1 MNPTGEHGGG
11 DGAGKDAA
19 PRAGRDTAPGRG
31 ARDDAPR
38 PPGER
43 VPDPTAHPGRADTV
57 RGEGVHAG
65 VTPPRR
71 DTALR
76 RVSREARP
84 FLRARAGAVLRLAG
98 WSLLEFAQT
107 FLSGY
112 GVARALDDGFLA
124 GRPAAGL
131 LWLALAAVAVLPSV
145 LAARGVFGRLADLVE
160 PLRDGLVRRAVS
172 RALSGALGRSGD
184 VSTRSLSQ
192 VTHQSEIARDGW
204 AGLVLTLR
212 SFAFTA
218 AGAVTGLLALSP
230 ALLLVV
236 APPLVLGTALFLGT
250 LPPMAARQRAYLA
263 ADEAYAAHA
272 GELAASVRDI
282 AAAGAAERTVE
293 ESRAL
298 AAAQLAASRSLA
310 RWSAVR
316 VLALAVCG
324 RFPPLLLL
332 LAAPWLLRNGLT
344 PGALVGALT
353 YLTQA
358 LAPAVQALMTML
370 GTAGGRLVVVLDR
383 FTDAPPPP
391 ADDPPSAPAAVPPP
405 SRGAPVAELHEVTFA
420 YGPRAHPV
428 LDRLSLTIGE
438 GEHLAVVGPS
448 GSGKSTL
455 AAVLAGVERP
465 TGGAVRWRG
474 RPVRQADATSVRV
487 LLPQHAYVFSGTLR
501 DNLRYLRPDARD
513 REIAAMADAIGLEAL
528 LSRLGS
534 LDAEVEPGRLSQG
547 ERQLVALG
555 RAYLAAPPLLILDE
569 ATSRLDPA
577 AETRAELACA
587 ALPGALVVVAHRL
600 SSARRAGRTL
610 VMDGPRT
617 RCGTPGELLL
627 SSALYRDLA
636 GLWEPEEADAPDGAP
651 LPETEG
657 ARGAQGPEE
666 VRDAVAVAG
675 RHGTVGTGQ
684 GASIGSGRETT
695 AATGRGGPGEAVAP
709 DEEPGVRSSPPP
721 SPV

>member
-1 MNPTGEHGGG
+1 
-11 DGAGKDAA
+11 
-19 PRAGRDTAPGRG
+19 
-31 ARDDAPR
+31 
-38 PPGER
+38 
-43 VPDPTAHPGRADTV
+43 
-57 RGEGVHAG
+57 
-65 VTPPRR
+65 
-71 DTALR
+71 
-76 RVSREARP
+76 
-84 FLRARAGAVLRLAG
+84 
-98 WSLLEFAQT
+98 
-107 FLSGY
+107 
-112 GVARALDDGFLA
+112 
-124 GRPAAGL
+124 
-131 LWLALAAVAVLPSV
+131 
-145 LAARGVFGRLADLVE
+145 
-160 PLRDGLVRRAVS
+160 
-172 RALSGALGRSGD
+172 
-184 VSTRSLSQ
+184 
-192 VTHQSEIARDGW
+192 
-204 AGLVLTLR
+204 
-212 SFAFTA
+212 
-218 AGAVTGLLALSP
+218 
-230 ALLLVV
+230 
-236 APPLVLGTALFLGT
+236 
-250 LPPMAARQRAYLA
+250 
-263 ADEAYAAHA
+263 
-272 GELAASVRDI
+272 
-282 AAAGAAERTVE
+282 
-293 ESRAL
+293 
-298 AAAQLAASRSLA
+298 
-310 RWSAVR
+310 
-316 VLALAVCG
+316 
-324 RFPPLLLL
+324 
-332 LAAPWLLRNGLT
+332 
-344 PGALVGALT
+344 
-353 YLTQA
+353 
-358 LAPAVQALMTML
+358 MTML

-651 LPETEG
+651 AGGGGGEG
-657 ARGAQGPEE
+657 STGAGGGEGRGGRRRSARDGRYG
-666 VRDAVAVAG
+666 AG
-675 RHGTVGTGQ
+675 RVDRLRPGDHGRHR
-684 GASIGSGRETT
+684 SGR
-695 AATGRGGPGEAVAP
+695 AGRGRRTGRGARRQIQPASFARLIASSRLRAP
-709 DEEPGVRSSPPP
+709 DLRMAAAR
-721 SPV
+721 

>member
-1 MNPTGEHGGG
+1 MKPGH
-11 DGAGKDAA
+11 A
-19 PRAGRDTAPGRG
+19 P
-31 ARDDAPR
+31 ARPA
-38 PPGER
+38 
-43 VPDPTAHPGRADTV
+43 
-57 RGEGVHAG
+57 
-65 VTPPRR
+65 R

-76 RVSREARP
+76 RVAREARP
-84 FLRARAGAVLRLAG
+84 FLRARTGAILRLAG

-124 GRPAAGL
+124 GRPASGL
-131 LWLALAAVAVLPSV
+131 LWLAVAAVAVLPSV

-160 PLRDGLVRRAVS
+160 PLRDGLVRRAVA
-172 RALSGALGRSGD
+172 RALSGALGGSGD

-212 SFAFTA
+212 SFVFTA

-230 ALLLVV
+230 ALLLIVL
-236 APPLVLGTALFLGT
+236 PPLVLGAALFLGT

-282 AAAGAAERTVE
+282 AAAGTAERTVA

-298 AAAQLAASRSLA
+298 ADTQLAASRSLA

-316 VLALAVCG
+316 VVALAVCG

-332 LAAPWLLRNGLT
+332 LGAPWLLRNGLT
-344 PGALVGALT
+344 PGGLVGALT

-391 ADDPPSAPAAVPPP
+391 AEEPAPATSHEDPSPPP
-405 SRGAPVAELHEVTFA
+405 RPDRDAPVAELHAVTFA

-428 LDRLSLTIGE
+428 LDRLSLTVGA

-455 AAVLAGVERP
+455 AAVLAGTERP
-465 TGGAVRWRG
+465 TGGAVGGRG
-474 RPVRQADATSVRV
+474 RPARPADATAVRV

-513 REIAAMADAIGLEAL
+513 QEIAAMADAVGLDAL

-534 LDAEVEPGRLSQG
+534 LDAAVEPGRLSQG

-577 AETRAELACA
+577 AETRAELAFA

-600 SSARRAGRTL
+600 SSARRADRTL

-617 RCGTPGELLL
+617 RCGTPAELLR
-627 SSALYRDLA
+627 SSALYRDLS
-636 GLWEPEEADAPDGAP
+636 GLWEPEGPQGP
-651 LPETEG
+651 RPEERG
-657 ARGAQGPEE
+657 ARRHERR
-666 VRDAVAVAG
+666 RDD
-675 RHGTVGTGQ
+675 
-684 GASIGSGRETT
+684 E
-695 AATGRGGPGEAVAP
+695 RGI
-709 DEEPGVRSSPPP
+709 VRSTPPP

>member
-1 MNPTGEHGGG
+1 MKRGH
-11 DGAGKDAA
+11 D
-19 PRAGRDTAPGRG
+19 RA
-31 ARDDAPR
+31 R
-38 PPGER
+38 P
-43 VPDPTAHPGRADTV
+43 A
-57 RGEGVHAG
+57 
-65 VTPPRR
+65 R

-76 RVSREARP
+76 RVAREARP
-84 FLRARAGAVLRLAG
+84 FLRARTAAILRLSG

-107 FLSGY
+107 FLGGY

-124 GRPAAGL
+124 GRPVTGL
-131 LWLALAAVAVLPSV
+131 LWLAVAAVAVLPSV

-160 PLRDGLVRRAVS
+160 PLRDGLVRRAVA

-212 SFAFTA
+212 SFVFTA

-230 ALLLVV
+230 ALLLIVL
-236 APPLVLGTALFLGT
+236 PPLVLGSALFLGT

-282 AAAGAAERTVE
+282 AAAGTAERTVAG
-293 ESRAL
+293 SRAL
-298 AAAQLAASRSLA
+298 AETQLAASRSLA

-316 VLALAVCG
+316 VVALAVCG

-332 LAAPWLLRNGLT
+332 LGAPWLLRNGLT
-344 PGALVGALT
+344 PGGLVGALT

-391 ADDPPSAPAAVPPP
+391 ADEPAREASPPP
-405 SRGAPVAELHEVTFA
+405 AQGPARDTPVAELHEVTFA

-428 LDRLSLTIGE
+428 LDRLSLTVGA

-455 AAVLAGVERP
+455 AAVLAGTERP

-474 RPVRQADATSVRV
+474 RPARPADATSVRV
-487 LLPQHAYVFSGTLR
+487 LLPQHAYVFTGTLR

-513 REIAAMADAIGLEAL
+513 REIAAMADAVGLDAL

-534 LDAEVEPGRLSQG
+534 LDAAVEPDRLSQG

-577 AETRAELACA
+577 AETRAELAFA

-600 SSARRAGRTL
+600 GSARRADRTL

-617 RCGTPGELLL
+617 QCGTPGELLRT
-627 SSALYRDLA
+627 SALYRDLS
-636 GLWEPEEADAPDGAP
+636 GLWEPGEEHA
-651 LPETEG
+651 
-657 ARGAQGPEE
+657 
-666 VRDAVAVAG
+666 
-675 RHGTVGTGQ
+675 
-684 GASIGSGRETT
+684 I
-695 AATGRGGPGEAVAP
+695 
-709 DEEPGVRSSPPP
+709 RSTPPP

>member
-1 MNPTGEHGGG
+1 MKEHGTG
-11 DGAGKDAA
+11 DGGVNDPAPHTGDGTAKAGA
-19 PRAGRDTAPGRG
+19 PRS
-31 ARDDAPR
+31 
-38 PPGER
+38 
-43 VPDPTAHPGRADTV
+43 
-57 RGEGVHAG
+57 
-65 VTPPRR
+65 RR

-76 RVSREARP
+76 RVGREARP
-84 FLRARAGAVLRLAG
+84 FLRARTGAVLRLAG

-131 LWLALAAVAVLPSV
+131 LWLAVAAVAVLPSV

-160 PLRDGLVRRAVS
+160 PLRDGLVRRAVA

-184 VSTRSLSQ
+184 VSSRSLSQ

-236 APPLVLGTALFLGT
+236 LPPLVVGSALFLAT

-272 GELAASVRDI
+272 GEVAASVRDI

-293 ESRAL
+293 ESGAL

-332 LAAPWLLRNGLT
+332 LGAPWLLRNGLT

-391 ADDPPSAPAAVPPP
+391 ADDPPPAAVPPP
-405 SRGAPVAELHEVTFA
+405 SRGTPVVELREATFA

-474 RPVRQADATSVRV
+474 RPVCAADATSVRV

-501 DNLRYLRPDARD
+501 ENLRYLRPDARD

-577 AETRAELACA
+577 AEGRAELACA

-627 SSALYRDLA
+627 SSPLYRDLA
-636 GLWEPEEADAPDGAP
+636 GLWEPEEADAPGRASVP
-651 LPETEG
+651 GSEG
-657 ARGAQGPEE
+657 AGTPGEALAPGAEDGEDAK
-666 VRDAVAVAG
+666 DAVAVAG
-675 RHGTVGTGQ
+675 RHGTDGTGQ
-684 GASIGSGRETT
+684 DAS
-695 AATGRGGPGEAVAP
+695 AAAGRGTPGGTVAP
-709 DEEPGVRSSPPP
+709 DGEQEPAVRSSRPP

>member
-1 MNPTGEHGGG
+1 M
-11 DGAGKDAA
+11 K
-19 PRAGRDTAPGRG
+19 RG
-31 ARDDAPR
+31 HDPARP
-38 PPGER
+38 E
-43 VPDPTAHPGRADTV
+43 
-57 RGEGVHAG
+57 
-65 VTPPRR
+65 R

-84 FLRARAGAVLRLAG
+84 FLRARTGAILRLSG

-124 GRPAAGL
+124 GRPATGL
-131 LWLALAAVAVLPSV
+131 LWLAVAAVAVLPSV

-160 PLRDGLVRRAVS
+160 PLRDGLVRRAVA

-212 SFAFTA
+212 SFVFTA

-230 ALLLVV
+230 ALLLIVL
-236 APPLVLGTALFLGT
+236 PPLVLGSALFLGT
-250 LPPMAARQRAYLA
+250 LPPMAARQRAYLT

-272 GELAASVRDI
+272 GDLAASVRDI
-282 AAAGAAERTVE
+282 AAAGTAERTLA

-298 AAAQLAASRSLA
+298 ADAQLAASRSLA

-316 VLALAVCG
+316 VVALAVCG

-332 LAAPWLLRNGLT
+332 LGAPWLLRNGFT
-344 PGALVGALT
+344 PGGLVGALT

-391 ADDPPSAPAAVPPP
+391 ADEPAPAASADSPPP
-405 SRGAPVAELHEVTFA
+405 PRHPARHTPVAELHEVTFA

-428 LDRLSLTIGE
+428 LDRLSLTVGA

-455 AAVLAGVERP
+455 AAVLAGTERP

-474 RPVRQADATSVRV
+474 RPARPADATSVRV
-487 LLPQHAYVFSGTLR
+487 LLPQHAYVFTGTLR

-513 REIAAMADAIGLEAL
+513 REIAAMADAVGLDAL

-534 LDAEVEPGRLSQG
+534 LDAAVEPDRLSQG

-577 AETRAELACA
+577 AETRAELAFA

-600 SSARRAGRTL
+600 GSARRADRTL
-610 VMDGPRT
+610 VMDGSRT
-617 RCGTPGELLL
+617 RCGTAGELLRT
-627 SSALYRDLA
+627 SALYRDLS
-636 GLWEPEEADAPDGAP
+636 GLWEPEEPAG
-651 LPETEG
+651 LE
-657 ARGAQGPEE
+657 GPEARRGE
-666 VRDAVAVAG
+666 E
-675 RHGTVGTGQ
+675 HG
-684 GASIGSGRETT
+684 II
-695 AATGRGGPGEAVAP
+695 
-709 DEEPGVRSSPPP
+709 RSTPPP

>member
-1 MNPTGEHGGG
+1 MN
-11 DGAGKDAA
+11 
-19 PRAGRDTAPGRG
+19 RG
-31 ARDDAPR
+31 HDRVR
-38 PPGER
+38 P
-43 VPDPTAHPGRADTV
+43 A
-57 RGEGVHAG
+57 
-65 VTPPRR
+65 R

-76 RVSREARP
+76 RVAREARP
-84 FLRARAGAVLRLAG
+84 FLRARTGAILRLAG
-98 WSLLEFAQT
+98 WSLLEFTQT
-107 FLSGY
+107 FLGGY

-124 GRPAAGL
+124 GRPATGL
-131 LWLALAAVAVLPSV
+131 LWLAVAAVAVLPSV
-145 LAARGVFGRLADLVE
+145 LAARGVFGRLADRVE
-160 PLRDGLVRRAVS
+160 PLRDGLVRRAVA

-212 SFAFTA
+212 SFVFTA

-230 ALLLVV
+230 ALLLIVL
-236 APPLVLGTALFLGT
+236 PPLVLGTALFLGT

-282 AAAGAAERTVE
+282 AAAGTAGRTVAA
-293 ESRAL
+293 SRAL
-298 AAAQLAASRSLA
+298 AEAQLTASRSLA

-316 VLALAVCG
+316 VVALAVCG

-332 LAAPWLLRNGLT
+332 LGAPWLLRNGLT
-344 PGALVGALT
+344 PGGLVGALT

-391 ADDPPSAPAAVPPP
+391 ADEPAPATSDDSPPP
-405 SRGAPVAELHEVTFA
+405 PRNPARNPARDTPVAELHEVTFA

-428 LDRLSLTIGE
+428 LDRLSLTVGA

-455 AAVLAGVERP
+455 AAVLAGTERP

-474 RPVRQADATSVRV
+474 RPARPADATSVRV
-487 LLPQHAYVFSGTLR
+487 LLPQHAYVFTGTLR

-513 REIAAMADAIGLEAL
+513 REIAAMADAVGLDAL

-534 LDAEVEPGRLSQG
+534 LDAAVEPDRLSQG

-577 AETRAELACA
+577 AETRAELAFA
-587 ALPGALVVVAHRL
+587 ALPGALVVVAHRIG
-600 SSARRAGRTL
+600 SARRADRTL

-617 RCGTPGELLL
+617 QCGTPGELLR
-627 SSALYRDLA
+627 SSALYRDLS
-636 GLWEPEEADAPDGAP
+636 GLWEPEEERRLG
-651 LPETEG
+651 
-657 ARGAQGPEE
+657 EE
-666 VRDAVAVAG
+666 RA
-675 RHGTVGTGQ
+675 
-684 GASIGSGRETT
+684 I
-695 AATGRGGPGEAVAP
+695 
-709 DEEPGVRSSPPP
+709 RSTPPP

>member
-1 MNPTGEHGGG
+1 M
-11 DGAGKDAA
+11 K
-19 PRAGRDTAPGRG
+19 PGHDP
-31 ARDDAPR
+31 ARPA
-38 PPGER
+38 
-43 VPDPTAHPGRADTV
+43 
-57 RGEGVHAG
+57 
-65 VTPPRR
+65 R

-76 RVSREARP
+76 RVAREARP
-84 FLRARAGAVLRLAG
+84 FLRARTGAILRLSG

-124 GRPAAGL
+124 GRPATGL
-131 LWLALAAVAVLPSV
+131 LWLAVAAVAVLPSV

-160 PLRDGLVRRAVS
+160 PLRDGLVRRAVA
-172 RALSGALGRSGD
+172 RALSGALGRSGH
-184 VSTRSLSQ
+184 VGTRSLSQ

-212 SFAFTA
+212 SFVFTA

-230 ALLLVV
+230 ALLLIVL
-236 APPLVLGTALFLGT
+236 PPLVLGAALFLGT

-282 AAAGAAERTVE
+282 AAAGTAERTVA

-298 AAAQLAASRSLA
+298 ADAQLAASRSLA

-316 VLALAVCG
+316 VVALAVCG

-332 LAAPWLLRNGLT
+332 LGAPWLLRNGLT
-344 PGALVGALT
+344 PGGLVGALT

-391 ADDPPSAPAAVPPP
+391 ADEPAREAAPPASRSAA
-405 SRGAPVAELHEVTFA
+405 RGATPVAELHEVTFA

-428 LDRLSLTIGE
+428 LDRLSLTVGA

-455 AAVLAGVERP
+455 AAVLAGTERP

-474 RPVRQADATSVRV
+474 RPARPADATSVRV
-487 LLPQHAYVFSGTLR
+487 LLPQHAYVFSGSLR

-513 REIAAMADAIGLEAL
+513 REIAAMADAVGLDTL

-534 LDAEVEPGRLSQG
+534 LDAAVEPDRLSQG

-577 AETRAELACA
+577 AETRAELAFA
-587 ALPGALVVVAHRL
+587 TLPGALVVVAHRL
-600 SSARRAGRTL
+600 SSARRADRTL

-617 RCGTPGELLL
+617 RCGTPGELLR
-627 SSALYRDLA
+627 SSALYRDLS
-636 GLWEPEEADAPDGAP
+636 GLWEPEEADTV
-651 LPETEG
+651 PEQDVPE
-657 ARGAQGPEE
+657 QEVPEE
-666 VRDAVAVAG
+666 AR
-675 RHGTVGTGQ
+675 
-684 GASIGSGRETT
+684 REQ
-695 AATGRGGPGEAVAP
+695 RRLGEERAI
-709 DEEPGVRSSPPP
+709 RSTPPP

>member
-1 MNPTGEHGGG
+1 MKRGNDRTRPSRRVRP
-11 DGAGKDAA
+11 A
-19 PRAGRDTAPGRG
+19 RDTAREPRP
-31 ARDDAPR
+31 ARDS
-38 PPGER
+38 
-43 VPDPTAHPGRADTV
+43 
-57 RGEGVHAG
+57 
-65 VTPPRR
+65 
-71 DTALR
+71 ALR
-76 RVSREARP
+76 RVAREARP
-84 FLRARAGAVLRLAG
+84 FLRARTGAILRLAG

-124 GRPAAGL
+124 GRPATGL
-131 LWLALAAVAVLPSV
+131 LWLAVAAVAVLPAV

-160 PLRDGLVRRAVS
+160 PLRDGLVRRAVA
-172 RALSGALGRSGD
+172 RALSGALGRGGD

-212 SFAFTA
+212 SFVFTA

-230 ALLLVV
+230 ALLLIVL
-236 APPLVLGTALFLGT
+236 PPLVLGAALFVGT

-282 AAAGAAERTVE
+282 AAAGTAEPTVDR
-293 ESRAL
+293 SRAL
-298 AAAQLAASRSLA
+298 AETQLAASRSLA

-316 VLALAVCG
+316 VVALAVCG

-332 LAAPWLLRNGLT
+332 LGAPWLLRNGLT
-344 PGALVGALT
+344 PGGLVGALT

-391 ADDPPSAPAAVPPP
+391 ADAPRPPAADGSPPP
-405 SRGAPVAELHEVTFA
+405 HNVARATPVAELHAVSFA
-420 YGPRAHPV
+420 YGPCAHPV
-428 LDRLSLTIGE
+428 LDRLSLTVGA

-455 AAVLAGVERP
+455 AAVLAGTERP

-474 RPVRQADATSVRV
+474 RPARPADATSVRV
-487 LLPQHAYVFSGTLR
+487 LLPQHAYVFSGSLR
-501 DNLRYLRPDARD
+501 DNLRYLRPDVGD
-513 REIAAMADAIGLEAL
+513 REIAAMAQAVGLDAL

-534 LDAEVEPGRLSQG
+534 LDADVEPERLSQG

-577 AETRAELACA
+577 AETRAELAFA

-600 SSARRAGRTL
+600 SSARRADRTL

-617 RCGTPGELLL
+617 RCGTHGELLRY
-627 SSALYRDLA
+627 SALYRDLS
-636 GLWEPEEADAPDGAP
+636 GLWEPEDEPDEADAT
-651 LPETEG
+651 PEPK
-657 ARGAQGPEE
+657 APEE
-666 VRDAVAVAG
+666 ERP
-675 RHGTVGTGQ
+675 
-684 GASIGSGRETT
+684 
-695 AATGRGGPGEAVAP
+695 RGGEQAVTAT
-709 DEEPGVRSSPPP
+709 PPP

>member
-1 MNPTGEHGGG
+1 MKA
-11 DGAGKDAA
+11 DK
-19 PRAGRDTAPGRG
+19 
-31 ARDDAPR
+31 
-38 PPGER
+38 
-43 VPDPTAHPGRADTV
+43 AHPGREERQET
-57 RGEGVHAG
+57 RS
-65 VTPPRR
+65 RR
-71 DTALR
+71 DTSLR
-76 RVSREARP
+76 RVGREARP
-84 FLRARAGAVLRLAG
+84 FLRARTGAVLRLAG

-107 FLSGY
+107 FLGGF

-124 GRPAAGL
+124 GRPLTGL
-131 LWLALAAVAVLPSV
+131 LWLAVAAVAVLPSV
-145 LAARGVFGRLADLVE
+145 PAARGVFGRLADLVE

-172 RALSGALGRSGD
+172 RALSRALDRSGD

-212 SFAFTA
+212 SFVFTA

-230 ALLLVV
+230 ALLLIVL
-236 APPLVLGTALFLGT
+236 PPLVLGSALFLGT
-250 LPPMAARQRAYLA
+250 LPPMAARQRDYLA

-272 GELAASVRDI
+272 GLLAASVRDI
-282 AAAGAAERTVE
+282 AAAGTAERTVA

-298 AAAQLAASRSLA
+298 AGAQLAASRSLA
-310 RWSAVR
+310 RWSGVR

-332 LAAPWLLRNGLT
+332 LGAPWLLRNGLT

-391 ADDPPSAPAAVPPP
+391 SEDPPPPAREAVPPP
-405 SRGAPVAELHEVTFA
+405 RGTPVAELHEVSFA
-420 YGPRAHPV
+420 YGPGALPV
-428 LDRLSLTIGE
+428 LDRLSLTIGA

-455 AAVLAGVERP
+455 AAVLAGTERP

-474 RPVRQADATSVRV
+474 RPVRPADATSVRV
-487 LLPQHAYVFSGTLR
+487 LLPQHAYVFSGSLR
-501 DNLRYLRPDARD
+501 DNLRYLRPDVRD
-513 REIAAMADAIGLEAL
+513 REIAAMADALGLDAL

-534 LDAEVEPGRLSQG
+534 LDADVEPDRLSQG
-547 ERQLVALG
+547 ERQLIALG

-577 AETRAELACA
+577 AETRAELAFG

-617 RCGTPGELLL
+617 QCGTHGELLG
-627 SSALYRDLA
+627 SCALYRDLA
-636 GLWEPEEADAPDGAP
+636 GLWEPADG
-651 LPETEG
+651 G
-657 ARGAQGPEE
+657 GKAR
-666 VRDAVAVAG
+666 R
-675 RHGTVGTGQ
+675 
-684 GASIGSGRETT
+684 
-695 AATGRGGPGEAVAP
+695 
-709 DEEPGVRSSPPP
+709 GVRSIPPP

>member
-1 MNPTGEHGGG
+1 MKRG
-11 DGAGKDAA
+11 DD
-19 PRAGRDTAPGRG
+19 RARPVGHDP
-31 ARDDAPR
+31 ARP
-38 PPGER
+38 E
-43 VPDPTAHPGRADTV
+43 
-57 RGEGVHAG
+57 
-65 VTPPRR
+65 R

-84 FLRARAGAVLRLAG
+84 FLRARTGAILRLSG

-124 GRPAAGL
+124 GRPATGL
-131 LWLALAAVAVLPSV
+131 LWLAVAAVAVLPSV

-160 PLRDGLVRRAVS
+160 PLRDGLVRRAVA

-212 SFAFTA
+212 SFVFTA

-230 ALLLVV
+230 ALLLIVL
-236 APPLVLGTALFLGT
+236 PPLVLGAALFLGT

-282 AAAGAAERTVE
+282 AAAGTAGRTVA
-293 ESRAL
+293 ESRVL
-298 AAAQLAASRSLA
+298 ADAQLAASRSLA

-316 VLALAVCG
+316 VVALAVCG

-332 LAAPWLLRNGLT
+332 LGAPWLLRNGLT
-344 PGALVGALT
+344 PGGLVGALT

-391 ADDPPSAPAAVPPP
+391 ADEPAPATSDDAPPP
-405 SRGAPVAELHEVTFA
+405 PRNPARHAPVAELHEVTFA

-428 LDRLSLTIGE
+428 LDRLSLAVGA

-455 AAVLAGVERP
+455 AAVLAGTERP

-474 RPVRQADATSVRV
+474 RPARPADATSVRV
-487 LLPQHAYVFSGTLR
+487 LLPQHAYVFSGSLR

-513 REIAAMADAIGLEAL
+513 REIAAMADAVGLDTL

-534 LDAEVEPGRLSQG
+534 LDAAVEPDRLSQG

-577 AETRAELACA
+577 AETRAELALA
-587 ALPGALVVVAHRL
+587 TLPGALVVVAHRL
-600 SSARRAGRTL
+600 SSARRADRTL

-617 RCGTPGELLL
+617 QCGTPAELLR
-627 SSALYRDLA
+627 SSALYRDLS
-636 GLWEPEEADAPDGAP
+636 GLWEPEEERRLG
-651 LPETEG
+651 
-657 ARGAQGPEE
+657 EE
-666 VRDAVAVAG
+666 RA
-675 RHGTVGTGQ
+675 
-684 GASIGSGRETT
+684 I
-695 AATGRGGPGEAVAP
+695 
-709 DEEPGVRSSPPP
+709 RSTPPP

>member
-1 MNPTGEHGGG
+1 MKRGNDRTRPSRRVRP
-11 DGAGKDAA
+11 A
-19 PRAGRDTAPGRG
+19 RDTAREPRP
-31 ARDDAPR
+31 ARDS
-38 PPGER
+38 
-43 VPDPTAHPGRADTV
+43 
-57 RGEGVHAG
+57 
-65 VTPPRR
+65 
-71 DTALR
+71 ALR
-76 RVSREARP
+76 RVAREARP
-84 FLRARAGAVLRLAG
+84 FLRARTGAILRLAG

-124 GRPAAGL
+124 GRPATGL
-131 LWLALAAVAVLPSV
+131 LWLAVAAVAVLPAV

-160 PLRDGLVRRAVS
+160 PLRDGLVRRAVA
-172 RALSGALGRSGD
+172 RALSGALGRGGD

-212 SFAFTA
+212 SFVFTA

-230 ALLLVV
+230 ALLLIVL
-236 APPLVLGTALFLGT
+236 PPLVLGAALFVGT

-282 AAAGAAERTVE
+282 AAAGTAEPTVDR
-293 ESRAL
+293 SRAL
-298 AAAQLAASRSLA
+298 AETQLAASRSLA

-316 VLALAVCG
+316 VVALAVCG

-332 LAAPWLLRNGLT
+332 LGAPWLLRNGLT
-344 PGALVGALT
+344 PGGLVGALT

-391 ADDPPSAPAAVPPP
+391 ADAPRPPAADGSPCPPAADGSPPP
-405 SRGAPVAELHEVTFA
+405 HNVARATPVAELHAVSFA

-428 LDRLSLTIGE
+428 LDRLSLTVGA

-455 AAVLAGVERP
+455 AAVLAGTERP

-474 RPVRQADATSVRV
+474 RPARPADATSVRV
-487 LLPQHAYVFSGTLR
+487 LLPQHAYVFSGSLR
-501 DNLRYLRPDARD
+501 DNLRYLRPDVGD
-513 REIAAMADAIGLEAL
+513 REIAAMAQAVGLDAL

-534 LDAEVEPGRLSQG
+534 LDADVEPERLSQG

-577 AETRAELACA
+577 AETRAELAFA

-600 SSARRAGRTL
+600 SSARRADRTL

-617 RCGTPGELLL
+617 RCGTHGELLRY
-627 SSALYRDLA
+627 SALYRDLS
-636 GLWEPEEADAPDGAP
+636 GLWEPEDEPDEADAT
-651 LPETEG
+651 PEPK
-657 ARGAQGPEE
+657 APEE
-666 VRDAVAVAG
+666 ERP
-675 RHGTVGTGQ
+675 
-684 GASIGSGRETT
+684 
-695 AATGRGGPGEAVAP
+695 RGGEQAVTAT
-709 DEEPGVRSSPPP
+709 PPP

>member
-1 MNPTGEHGGG
+1 MKPDADPAHPARN
-11 DGAGKDAA
+11 DGA
-19 PRAGRDTAPGRG
+19 
-31 ARDDAPR
+31 R
-38 PPGER
+38 P
-43 VPDPTAHPGRADTV
+43 A
-57 RGEGVHAG
+57 
-65 VTPPRR
+65 R

-76 RVSREARP
+76 RVARDARP
-84 FLRARAGAVLRLAG
+84 FLRARTGAILRLAG

-124 GRPAAGL
+124 GRPVTGL
-131 LWLALAAVAVLPSV
+131 LWLAVAAVAVLPSV

-160 PLRDGLVRRAVS
+160 PLRDGLVRRAVA

-212 SFAFTA
+212 SFVFTA

-230 ALLLVV
+230 ALLLIVL
-236 APPLVLGTALFLGT
+236 PPLVLGATLFLGT

-282 AAAGAAERTVE
+282 AAAGTAERMVA

-298 AAAQLAASRSLA
+298 AEAQLAASRSLA

-316 VLALAVCG
+316 VVALAVCG

-332 LAAPWLLRNGLT
+332 LGAPWLLRNGLT
-344 PGALVGALT
+344 PGGLVGALT

-391 ADDPPSAPAAVPPP
+391 ADEPAPVTSDDSPPHPRSPA
-405 SRGAPVAELHEVTFA
+405 RDTPVAELRDVTFA

-428 LDRLSLTIGE
+428 LDRLSLTVGA

-455 AAVLAGVERP
+455 AAVLAGTERP

-474 RPVRQADATSVRV
+474 RPARPADATSVRV
-487 LLPQHAYVFSGTLR
+487 LLPQHAYVFSGSLR
-501 DNLRYLRPDARD
+501 DNLRYLRPDAHD
-513 REIAAMADAIGLEAL
+513 REIAAMADAVGLDAL

-534 LDAEVEPGRLSQG
+534 LDAAVEPDRLSQG

-577 AETRAELACA
+577 AETRAELAFA

-600 SSARRAGRTL
+600 SSARRADRTL
-610 VMDGPRT
+610 VMDGPHT
-617 RCGTPGELLL
+617 RCGTPAELLR
-627 SSALYRDLA
+627 SSALYRDLS
-636 GLWEPEEADAPDGAP
+636 GLWEPGA
-651 LPETEG
+651 EH
-657 ARGAQGPEE
+657 A
-666 VRDAVAVAG
+666 
-675 RHGTVGTGQ
+675 
-684 GASIGSGRETT
+684 
-695 AATGRGGPGEAVAP
+695 
-709 DEEPGVRSSPPP
+709 VRSTPPP

>member
-1 MNPTGEHGGG
+1 MKGRSGG
-11 DGAGKDAA
+11 D
-19 PRAGRDTAPGRG
+19 
-31 ARDDAPR
+31 R
-38 PPGER
+38 PP
-43 VPDPTAHPGRADTV
+43 A
-57 RGEGVHAG
+57 RG
-65 VTPPRR
+65 
-71 DTALR
+71 ALR
-76 RVSREARP
+76 RVAREARP
-84 FLRARAGAVLRLAG
+84 FLRARTGVILRLAG

-124 GRPAAGL
+124 GRPSTGV
-131 LWLALAAVAVLPSV
+131 LWLAVAAVAVLPAL
-145 LAARGVFGRLADLVE
+145 LAARGVFGGLADLVE
-160 PLRDGLVRRAVS
+160 PLRDGLVRRAVA
-172 RALSGALGRSGD
+172 RALTGALGRAGD

-212 SFAFTA
+212 SFVFTA

-236 APPLVLGTALFLGT
+236 LPPLILGAALFLAT

-272 GELAASVRDI
+272 GSLAASVRDI
-282 AAAGAAERTVE
+282 AAAGTAERTVA
-293 ESRAL
+293 ESRTL
-298 AAAQLAASRSLA
+298 AGIQLAASRSLA
-310 RWSAVR
+310 RWAAVR
-316 VLALAVCG
+316 VLALAVSG

-370 GTAGGRLVVVLDR
+370 GTVGGRLVVVLDR

-391 ADDPPSAPAAVPPP
+391 ADDPPPGPAPAAAPPP
-405 SRGAPVAELHEVTFA
+405 RGTPVAELHEVTFA
-420 YGPRAHPV
+420 YGPRAQPV
-428 LDRLSLTIGE
+428 LDRLSLTIGA

-474 RPVRQADATSVRV
+474 RPVRPVDATSVRV
-487 LLPQHAYVFSGTLR
+487 LLPQHAYVFSGSLR
-501 DNLRYLRPDARD
+501 DNLRYLRPDAQDRD
-513 REIAAMADAIGLEAL
+513 IAAMAEAL
-528 LSRLGS
+528 GLDPLLTRLGS
-534 LDAEVEPGRLSQG
+534 LDADLVPDRLSQG
-547 ERQLVALG
+547 ERQLLALG

-577 AETRAELACA
+577 AETRAEQAFA
-587 ALPGALVVVAHRL
+587 ALPGALVVVAHRID
-600 SSARRAGRTL
+600 SARRAERVL

-617 RCGTPGELLL
+617 RCGTTGELLR
-627 SSALYRDLA
+627 SSALYRDLS
-636 GLWEPEEADAPDGAP
+636 GRWEPEGAHGTKQAAATAEEPDADARPGRA
-651 LPETEG
+651 EG
-657 ARGAQGPEE
+657 A
-666 VRDAVAVAG
+666 
-675 RHGTVGTGQ
+675 
-684 GASIGSGRETT
+684 
-695 AATGRGGPGEAVAP
+695 
-709 DEEPGVRSSPPP
+709 GVRSTPPP

>member
-1 MNPTGEHGGG
+1 M
-11 DGAGKDAA
+11 K
-19 PRAGRDTAPGRG
+19 PGHDP
-31 ARDDAPR
+31 AR
-38 PPGER
+38 PPG
-43 VPDPTAHPGRADTV
+43 
-57 RGEGVHAG
+57 
-65 VTPPRR
+65 

-84 FLRARAGAVLRLAG
+84 FLRARTGAILRLSG

-112 GVARALDDGFLA
+112 GIARALDDGFLA
-124 GRPAAGL
+124 GRPATGL
-131 LWLALAAVAVLPSV
+131 LWLAVAAVAVLPSV

-160 PLRDGLVRRAVS
+160 PLRDGLVRRAVA
-172 RALSGALGRSGD
+172 RALSGALGRSGH

-212 SFAFTA
+212 SFVFTA

-230 ALLLVV
+230 ALLLIVL
-236 APPLVLGTALFLGT
+236 PPLVLGAALFIGT

-282 AAAGAAERTVE
+282 AAAGTAGRTVA

-298 AAAQLAASRSLA
+298 ADAQLAASRSLA

-316 VLALAVCG
+316 VVALAVCG

-332 LAAPWLLRNGLT
+332 LGAPWLLRNGLT
-344 PGALVGALT
+344 PGGLVGALT

-391 ADDPPSAPAAVPPP
+391 ADEPAREAAPPASRSAAREAT
-405 SRGAPVAELHEVTFA
+405 PVAELHEVTFA

-428 LDRLSLTIGE
+428 LDRLSLAVGA

-455 AAVLAGVERP
+455 AAVLAGTERP

-474 RPVRQADATSVRV
+474 RPARPADATSVRV
-487 LLPQHAYVFSGTLR
+487 LLPQHAYVFSGSLR

-513 REIAAMADAIGLEAL
+513 REIAAMADAVGLEAL

-534 LDAEVEPGRLSQG
+534 LDAAVEPDRLSQG

-577 AETRAELACA
+577 AETRAELAFA

-600 SSARRAGRTL
+600 SSARRADRTL

-617 RCGTPGELLL
+617 RCGTPAELLR
-627 SSALYRDLA
+627 SSALYRDLS
-636 GLWEPEEADAPDGAP
+636 GLWEPEEAETV
-651 LPETEG
+651 PEPE
-657 ARGAQGPEE
+657 AAEEAPEE
-666 VRDAVAVAG
+666 APEEAR
-675 RHGTVGTGQ
+675 R
-684 GASIGSGRETT
+684 
-695 AATGRGGPGEAVAP
+695 RG
-709 DEEPGVRSSPPP
+709 EERAIRSTPPP

>member
-1 MNPTGEHGGG
+1 MKEN
-11 DGAGKDAA
+11 
-19 PRAGRDTAPGRG
+19 
-31 ARDDAPR
+31 
-38 PPGER
+38 
-43 VPDPTAHPGRADTV
+43 DPTAPH
-57 RGEGVHAG
+57 
-65 VTPPRR
+65 RR
-71 DTALR
+71 SDTALR
-76 RVSREARP
+76 RVAREARP
-84 FLRARAGAVLRLAG
+84 FLRVRTGAVLRLAG

-124 GRPAAGL
+124 GRPATGL
-131 LWLALAAVAVLPSV
+131 LWLAVAAVAVLPSV

-172 RALSGALGRSGD
+172 RALGGALGRSGD

-218 AGAVTGLLALSP
+218 AGAVTGLLALAP
-230 ALLLVV
+230 ALLLIVL
-236 APPLVLGTALFLGT
+236 PPLAVGAALFLAT

-282 AAAGAAERTVE
+282 AASGTAGRTVA
-293 ESRAL
+293 ESEAL
-298 AAAQLAASRSLA
+298 AGAQLAASRSLA

-391 ADDPPSAPAAVPPP
+391 EDDPPPAVRDRALPPP
-405 SRGAPVAELHEVTFA
+405 DGTTHTAAPPSAVQNRTPPPADGTSPVPTPVAELHEVTFA
-420 YGPRAHPV
+420 YGPRAQPV
-428 LDRLSLTIGE
+428 LDRLSLTIAP

-455 AAVLAGVERP
+455 AAVLAGVEPP

-474 RPVRQADATSVRV
+474 RPVRPVDAPSVRV
-487 LLPQHAYVFSGTLR
+487 LLPQHAYVFTGSLR

-513 REIAAMADAIGLEAL
+513 REIADAAEAVGLEPL

-534 LDAEVEPGRLSQG
+534 LDADVVPDRLSQG

-617 RCGTPGELLL
+617 RCGTPAQLLR

-636 GLWEPEEADAPDGAP
+636 GLWEPEDAD
-651 LPETEG
+651 T
-657 ARGAQGPEE
+657 RGAGLVPE
-666 VRDAVAVAG
+666 DAQDAQDAEAVAG
-675 RHGTVGTGQ
+675 RLGTVGAGQ
-684 GASIGSGRETT
+684 DASIASGE
-695 AATGRGGPGEAVAP
+695 EE
-709 DEEPGVRSSPPP
+709 DEERGVRSSPPP

>member
-1 MNPTGEHGGG
+1 MKRGH
-11 DGAGKDAA
+11 D
-19 PRAGRDTAPGRG
+19 RARLVGHDR
-31 ARDDAPR
+31 ARPA
-38 PPGER
+38 
-43 VPDPTAHPGRADTV
+43 
-57 RGEGVHAG
+57 
-65 VTPPRR
+65 R

-76 RVSREARP
+76 RVAREARP
-84 FLRARAGAVLRLAG
+84 FLRARTGAILRLAG

-107 FLSGY
+107 FLGGY

-124 GRPAAGL
+124 GRPATGL
-131 LWLALAAVAVLPSV
+131 LWLAVAAVAVLPSV

-160 PLRDGLVRRAVS
+160 PLRDGLVRRAVA

-212 SFAFTA
+212 SFVFTA

-230 ALLLVV
+230 ALLLIVL
-236 APPLVLGTALFLGT
+236 PPLVLGSALFLGT

-282 AAAGAAERTVE
+282 AAAGTAERTMA

-298 AAAQLAASRSLA
+298 AETQLAASRSLA

-316 VLALAVCG
+316 VVALAVCG

-332 LAAPWLLRNGLT
+332 LGAPWLLRNGLT
-344 PGALVGALT
+344 PGGLVGALT

-391 ADDPPSAPAAVPPP
+391 ADDPAPATSADSPPP
-405 SRGAPVAELHEVTFA
+405 PRHPARHTPVAELHEVTFA

-428 LDRLSLTIGE
+428 LDRLSLTVGA

-455 AAVLAGVERP
+455 VAVLAGTERP

-474 RPVRQADATSVRV
+474 RPARPADATSVRV
-487 LLPQHAYVFSGTLR
+487 LLPQHAYVFTGTLR

-513 REIAAMADAIGLEAL
+513 REIAAMADAVGLDAL

-534 LDAEVEPGRLSQG
+534 LDAAVEPDRLSQG

-577 AETRAELACA
+577 AETRAELAFA
-587 ALPGALVVVAHRL
+587 ALPGALVVVAHRIG
-600 SSARRAGRTL
+600 SARRADRTL

-617 RCGTPGELLL
+617 QCGTPGELLRT
-627 SSALYRDLA
+627 SALYRDLS
-636 GLWEPEEADAPDGAP
+636 GLWEPEEPAGLEEPA
-651 LPETEG
+651 
-657 ARGAQGPEE
+657 GPEGPE
-666 VRDAVAVAG
+666 AR
-675 RHGTVGTGQ
+675 
-684 GASIGSGRETT
+684 
-695 AATGRGGPGEAVAP
+695 RG
-709 DEEPGVRSSPPP
+709 EEPGIIRSTPPP

>member
-1 MNPTGEHGGG
+1 M
-11 DGAGKDAA
+11 K
-19 PRAGRDTAPGRG
+19 RAEDR
-31 ARDDAPR
+31 ARPA
-38 PPGER
+38 
-43 VPDPTAHPGRADTV
+43 
-57 RGEGVHAG
+57 
-65 VTPPRR
+65 R

-76 RVSREARP
+76 RVGREARP
-84 FLRARAGAVLRLAG
+84 FLRARTGAILRLSG

-124 GRPAAGL
+124 GRPATGL
-131 LWLALAAVAVLPSV
+131 LWLAVAAVAVLPSV

-160 PLRDGLVRRAVS
+160 PLRDGLVRRAVA

-212 SFAFTA
+212 SFVFTA

-230 ALLLVV
+230 ALLLIVL
-236 APPLVLGTALFLGT
+236 PPLVLGSALFLGT

-282 AAAGAAERTVE
+282 AAAGTAERAVA

-298 AAAQLAASRSLA
+298 ADAQLAASRSLA

-316 VLALAVCG
+316 VVALAVCG

-332 LAAPWLLRNGLT
+332 LGAPWLLRNGLT
-344 PGALVGALT
+344 PGGLVGALT

-383 FTDAPPPP
+383 FTQAPPPP
-391 ADDPPSAPAAVPPP
+391 ADEPAPPAAGDAPPP
-405 SRGAPVAELHEVTFA
+405 SPGPARDTPVAELHEVTFA

-428 LDRLSLTIGE
+428 LDRLSLTVGA

-455 AAVLAGVERP
+455 AAVLAGTERP

-474 RPVRQADATSVRV
+474 RPARPADATSVRV
-487 LLPQHAYVFSGTLR
+487 LLPQHAYVFSGSLR

-513 REIAAMADAIGLEAL
+513 REIGAMADAVGLDAL
-528 LSRLGS
+528 LARLGS
-534 LDAEVEPGRLSQG
+534 LDAAVEPGRLSQG

-577 AETRAELACA
+577 AETRAELAFA
-587 ALPGALVVVAHRL
+587 ALPGALVVIAHRL
-600 SSARRAGRTL
+600 SSARRADRTL

-617 RCGTPGELLL
+617 QCGTPSELLR
-627 SSALYRDLA
+627 SSALYRDLS
-636 GLWEPEEADAPDGAP
+636 GLWERGEEHA
-651 LPETEG
+651 
-657 ARGAQGPEE
+657 
-666 VRDAVAVAG
+666 
-675 RHGTVGTGQ
+675 
-684 GASIGSGRETT
+684 
-695 AATGRGGPGEAVAP
+695 
-709 DEEPGVRSSPPP
+709 VRSTPPP